1 LRIVYWIDVTVFLI
15 FAGFVTTHTQWSV
28 IHIVGIAM
36 AAVGF
41 TLWILARVQ
50 LGKSF
55 AITAQAKALVT
66 RGLYAKFRHPVYVF
80 AAVAFTGLI
89 VAWNAKFA
97 PFYLLAYCLMQAPR
111 TRKEDAVLQQEFGEE
126 YRQYKARTWF

>member
-1 LRIVYWIDVTVFLI
+1 MRIIYWIDVTAFLV

-28 IHIVGIAM
+28 IHIIGICM

-41 TLWILARVQ
+41 VLWMLARVQ

-66 RGLYAKFRHPVYVF
+66 HGLYAKFRHPVYVF
-80 AAVAFTGLI
+80 AAVAFSGLV
-89 VAWNAKFA
+89 VAWNAKWA
-97 PFYLLAYCLMQAPR
+97 PLYLLLYSLTQGLR
-111 TRKEDAVLQQEFGEE
+111 TRKEDAVLEQEFGEE
-126 YRQYKARTWF
+126 YRRYKASTWF